1 MEKSVKFTHT
11 GHSHAIGNF
20 SAGDVF
26 RGPVEMCRHF
36 VEDAMCAQWEDA
48 PAGDAPAGDAPA
60 GDAPAGDAPAGD
72 APAGDAPA
80 GDAPAGDAPAGDA
93 PAGKPAVKAK
103 GVRK

>member
-26 RGPVEMCRHF
+26 RGSVEMCRHF

-48 PAGDAPAGDAPA
+48 PAGDALLVTPPLVT
-60 GDAPAGDAPAGD
+60 PLLVTP
-72 APAGDAPA
+72 PLVTPLLVT
-80 GDAPAGDAPAGDA
+80 PLLVMP
-93 PAGKPAVKAK
+93 PLVMPPLVMPPL
-103 GVRK
+103 VMPPLVTPCW